1 MINILEVTP
10 IQIAKILERE
20 SKIMSNGESIEK
32 KLILETKKRYELH
45 KDAKINIQNYS
56 KSIYFS
62 MKDSIFNFFEIPV
75 VVICCFG
82 TQSIGKSTFLNELTG
97 SLFDVSGKRC
107 TEGIW
112 MSIKLFL
119 HNIKR
124 NEKKV
129 CKKLCSN
136 CKNNKCEQL
145 THEDIKY
152 CLCKNCLCD
161 KECFLKEKNTNS
173 NYISCFKKCCLKKGH
188 DISIRCS
195 FENCS
200 CNCVCEIK
208 IKFVNA
214 SVIINI
220 FVGYL

>member
-1 MINILEVTP
+1 MKDDLNNKINSLEKYIDNLKSSCEKKKNISFHDMNFRFCHNYYKFFKSKNSSLGVLMINILEVTP

-20 SKIMSNGESIEK
+20 FKIMSNGESIEK

-136 CKNNKCEQL
+136 CKNNK
-145 THEDIKY
+145 
-152 CLCKNCLCD
+152 
-161 KECFLKEKNTNS
+161 
-173 NYISCFKKCCLKKGH
+173 
-188 DISIRCS
+188 
-195 FENCS
+195 
-200 CNCVCEIK
+200 
-208 IKFVNA
+208 
-214 SVIINI
+214 
-220 FVGYL
+220 